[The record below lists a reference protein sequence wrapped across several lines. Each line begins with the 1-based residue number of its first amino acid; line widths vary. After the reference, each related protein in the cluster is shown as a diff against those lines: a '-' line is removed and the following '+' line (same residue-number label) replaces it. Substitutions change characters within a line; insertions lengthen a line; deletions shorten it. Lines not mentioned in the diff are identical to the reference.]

1 MLLTYIVQNVAVG
14 KCSNSDES
22 ESTQER
28 PKLRKLSLARGK
40 VLPES
45 WYVTADAQAEL
56 RLACRG
62 YCKLDMAEKETAI
75 KRLDAAAEGWA
86 LEASHQ

>member
-1 MLLTYIVQNVAVG
+1 MN
-14 KCSNSDES
+14 
-22 ESTQER
+22 
-28 PKLRKLSLARGK
+28 LSQA
-40 VLPES
+40 PETLSRTWQSMPQS

-62 YCKLDMAEKETAI
+62 YRKLDMAEEETAI

-86 LEASHQ
+86 LEASHR